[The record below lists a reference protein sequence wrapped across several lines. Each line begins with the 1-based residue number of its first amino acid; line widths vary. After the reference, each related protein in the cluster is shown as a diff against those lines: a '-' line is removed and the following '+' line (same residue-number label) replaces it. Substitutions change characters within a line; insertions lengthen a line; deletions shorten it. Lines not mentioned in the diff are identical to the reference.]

1 MLVYKLT
8 DSALR
13 THGSTFQWELNVPR
27 EISKED
33 HTTSLCSPGFFHW
46 YRDPLLAIFHD
57 PIHGKFGPSARLFE
71 AEAEGVILEEGQMKG
86 GSTKLTLLREIPLPQ
101 VTLEQ
106 RIKYGILCAMEVTTD
121 EAWKLWATKWLSGED
136 RTVESARKAVEA
148 AGARAGVQAALGVVV
163 RAAQAARAAAWA
175 AAWAAGK
182 PLDLIAIAKKA
193 VEGGTP

>member
-46 YRDPLLAIFHD
+46 YRDPLLAVLHD
-57 PIHGKFGPSARLFE
+57 PIHGEFGPSARLFE
-71 AEAEGVILEEGQMKG
+71 AEAEGTILEEGQMKG
-86 GSTKLTLLREIPLPQ
+86 GSTRLTFLKEIPLPT

-106 RIKYGILCAMEVTTD
+106 RIRYGILCAMEVETN
-121 EAWKLWATKWLSGED
+121 EPWKLWASKWLSGED
-136 RTVESARKAVEA
+136 RTVESAWAAVAWAARAERAAEA
-148 AGARAGVQAALGVVV
+148 AAER
-163 RAAQAARAAAWA
+163 AARAAR
-175 AAWAAGK
+175 AAGK
-182 PLDLIAIAKKA
+182 TLDLIALAKKA
-193 VEGGTP
+193 VAE